1 MSFVLSFFASRTG
14 GIVAGV
20 VFALVALIVNN
31 SHQRSIGAE
40 KVVAKLEITPMPEWI
55 FVDEYSKTVALMVDA
70 GLLKPGLDPATMVDM
85 EQAR

>member
-1 MSFVLSFFASRTG
+1 MSFVLSFLASRTG

-40 KVVAKLEITPMPEWI
+40 KVLVA
-55 FVDEYSKTVALMVDA
+55 SKEQGAKANAKNEAVRAA
-70 GLLKPGLDPATMVDM
+70 AERPGAADRVRSRFCRDC
-85 EQAR
+85 